1 MSSGPASHH
10 PSFKG
15 KVALITGGTS
25 GIGEAT
31 ALELAGRGT
40 HVVLTG
46 RRDAEGQAVASAVKA
61 RGVQGLFVK
70 GDVTREADLQR
81 AIDAAL
87 KLTGRIDFAF
97 NNAGIEEPMGPLHEK
112 SVDTYRQ
119 VFDINVL
126 GVFLSMKLEIAQ
138 MLRQGGGSIVNT
150 GSIAS
155 SVGMPGATIYVASK
169 HAVAGFTRSA
179 ALEYAKQNIRINLI
193 SPAAIQTPM
202 MDRFATDPGVR
213 EFLKN
218 LHPIGRVGTPEEIAR
233 AVAWLLGDES
243 SFVLGADLRADGGFT
258 AA

>member
-1 MSSGPASHH
+1 MGTAGSSFTGR
-10 PSFKG
+10 
-15 KVALITGGTS
+15 VALITGGTS

-31 ALELAGRGT
+31 ALELASRGT

-46 RRDAEGQAVASAVKA
+46 RREAEGQRVASAVRE
-61 RGVQGLFVK
+61 RGVQGVFVR
-70 GDVTREADLQR
+70 GDVTSEADLGR

-97 NNAGIEEPMGPLHEK
+97 NNAGVEEQMGPLHEK
-112 SVDTYRQ
+112 SAEVYRQ
-119 VFDINVL
+119 VFDINVM
-126 GVFLSMKLEIAQ
+126 GVFLSMRLEIAQ

-155 SVGMPGATIYVASK
+155 SVGMPGVTIYVASK

-193 SPAAIQTPM
+193 SPAAVQTPM
-202 MDRFATDPGVR
+202 MDRFAPDAGVR
-213 EFLKN
+213 EYLKN

-233 AVAWLLGDES
+233 AVVWLLGDES
-243 SFVLGADLRADGGFT
+243 SFVVGADLRADGGFT